1 MTEIKYCCPMRE
13 HFLIGIVGVAKGIAP
28 ADAVDFVIDFDAPK
42 PVIAIKYCPF
52 CGTKI
57 DGKQPLRKIV

>member
-13 HFLIGIVGVAKGIAP
+13 HFLIGIVGERPGDAP
-28 ADAVDFVIDFDAPK
+28 IDAADFVIDFDAPK

-57 DGKQPLRKIV
+57 GGQQPLRKIV